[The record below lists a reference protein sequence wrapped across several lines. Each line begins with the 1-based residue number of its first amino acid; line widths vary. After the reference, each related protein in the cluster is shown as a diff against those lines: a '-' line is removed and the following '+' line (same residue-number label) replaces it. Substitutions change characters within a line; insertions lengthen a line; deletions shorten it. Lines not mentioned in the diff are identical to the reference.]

1 MKTKSNKKLNKSPFL
16 KGDVRRTGGLAF
28 TLFEL
33 LVSIS
38 IIGILIAVASLSY
51 GTAQKKA
58 RDARR
63 IEDLNSIQ
71 KAMEMYYSQNSGS
84 YLGPNP
90 LNVVPNYLQSWPKN
104 PKGSDYSYTYTGTT
118 TYCVGV
124 SMDSPNGNC
133 DSTGCLNMNNP
144 TNKGYYCVK
153 NQQ

>member
-1 MKTKSNKKLNKSPFL
+1 MKK
-16 KGDVRRTGGLAF
+16 RAF

-63 IEDLNSIQ
+63 IEDVNSIQ
-71 KAMEMYYSQNSGS
+71 KAMEMYYSQNNYQYPTTKNMLIGS
-84 YLGPNP
+84 SAI
-90 LNVVPNYLQSWPKN
+90 QSWPNDPKN
-104 PKGSDYSYTYTGTT
+104 VAYTNRTFTTT
-118 TYCVGV
+118 TYCTCASLDNVGT
-124 SMDSPNGNC
+124 GNYC
-133 DSTGCLNMNNP
+133 DDNCTTPCLLSKN
-144 TNKGYYCVK
+144 YYCVK

>member
-1 MKTKSNKKLNKSPFL
+1 MKK
-16 KGDVRRTGGLAF
+16 RAF

-71 KAMEMYYSQNSGS
+71 KAAEMYYSQYNAYPLASSFSNSLLP
-84 YLGPNP
+84 YLPA
-90 LNVVPNYLQSWPKN
+90 WPSN
-104 PKGSDYSYTYTGTT
+104 PKGAIYQPYNVPLNNTA

-124 SMDSPNGNC
+124 SLDNPTGNC
-133 DSTGCLNMNNP
+133 
-144 TNKGYYCVK
+144 TNIATCAGFGTANTNYYCVK